1 MLPRP
6 RFVTLL
12 DNVIFAC
19 LALFAIALPHSIK
32 GAERAWKL
40 ALILWLAKLAMA
52 RVRPFKQ
59 PLAAPLL
66 AYVLLS
72 AISTLLSSEP
82 LMSWDRMKFV
92 CLFLVGIV
100 VAQNLHRLSQVRWL
114 AVLLVLS
121 GFAAALL
128 TGWQYTYGIGV
139 LIRDV
144 PPASALAHAGLQP
157 GQIITSVAGRPVH
170 SPAQLESAI
179 RQLPPRTTVQVEY
192 FEVMGNR
199 PVQLTLT
206 SDDFMTSG
214 LGTVALPLGRGKPFR
229 ASGTLGHYVVFAEM
243 LMQIG
248 CLSWALFLVSSG
260 RQLAWKLMF
269 GAAFVAITAAL
280 FMTETRAAVA
290 GLGVGCLIGLF
301 LLGRG
306 VWRVAA
312 VAALI
317 AVLAG

>member
-1 MLPRP
+1 
-6 RFVTLL
+6 VTLL

-170 SPAQLESAI
+170 SPPGSTDPYF
-179 RQLPPRTTVQVEY
+179 RRFHDFRPRHGCAAPGPGQTVS
-192 FEVMGNR
+192 R
-199 PVQLTLT
+199 
-206 SDDFMTSG
+206 
-214 LGTVALPLGRGKPFR
+214 
-229 ASGTLGHYVVFAEM
+229 
-243 LMQIG
+243 
-248 CLSWALFLVSSG
+248 
-260 RQLAWKLMF
+260 
-269 GAAFVAITAAL
+269 
-280 FMTETRAAVA
+280 
-290 GLGVGCLIGLF
+290 
-301 LLGRG
+301 
-306 VWRVAA
+306 
-312 VAALI
+312 
-317 AVLAG
+317 